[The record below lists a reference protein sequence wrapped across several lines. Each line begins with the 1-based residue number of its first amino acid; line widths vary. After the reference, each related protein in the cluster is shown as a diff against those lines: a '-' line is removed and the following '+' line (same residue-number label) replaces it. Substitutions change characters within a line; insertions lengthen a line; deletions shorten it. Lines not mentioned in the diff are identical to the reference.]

1 MAEDGREWW
10 LNWWVTDLTEAVGAY
25 GLSIPLPDGDA
36 LWAVLAKPTSTTPV
50 AGWRGAVVVHEVFGV
65 APEML
70 DVADRFEA
78 NGWVAVVPD
87 LFSHGTRVG
96 CRSSHCA
103 RAQAA
108 HRVR

>member
-1 MAEDGREWW
+1 VR
-10 LNWWVTDLTEAVGAY
+10 TDV
-25 GLSIPLPDGDA
+25 SIPLPDGDA

-96 CRSSHCA
+96 CLVRAIA
-103 RAQAA
+103 RERKRRTGSGDCRYRGGADLVGQS
-108 HRVR
+108 R